1 MLGFFFQKV
10 ILDPFVVHEDDGWVF
25 ALLRDLCLPPDLVT
39 TPAHYPS
46 DVTKK
51 KKVILL
57 QGWFHIVLF
66 LAV

>member
-10 ILDPFVVHEDDGWVF
+10 ILDLFVVHEDDGWVF

-46 DVTKK
+46 DLTKK

-57 QGWFHIVLF
+57 RDGYTVLF